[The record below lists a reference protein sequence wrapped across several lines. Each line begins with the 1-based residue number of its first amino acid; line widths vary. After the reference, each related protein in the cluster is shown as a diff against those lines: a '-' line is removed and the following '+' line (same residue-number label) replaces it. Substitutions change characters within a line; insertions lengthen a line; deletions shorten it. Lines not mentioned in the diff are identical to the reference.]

1 MIHPEVTL
9 YGWQNVKILELANFF
24 SAFCRTLLFSQPLFG
39 ACSADCFLEHVL
51 QMWQCDFTH
60 NHKQVVNRL
69 KNPRVSPHHCFT
81 GGVKFLQGE
90 ESVVIHCK
98 KIYLLYKDT
107 TCLCSLSA
115 AFSSFLLDP
124 NTKRFKQMLIYFNM
138 DIQMQIFG
146 KIFREIPFY
155 QATKWHLNN
164 R

>member
-9 YGWQNVKILELANFF
+9 YGWQNVKILEVANFF
-24 SAFCRTLLFSQPLFG
+24 SAFCRTLLFSQLLFG

-69 KNPRVSPHHCFT
+69 KSPRVSPHHCFTGGVCDFTHNHKQVVNRLKSPRVSPHHCFT

-98 KIYLLYKDT
+98 KNYLLYKDT

-115 AFSSFLLDP
+115 AF
-124 NTKRFKQMLIYFNM
+124 
-138 DIQMQIFG
+138 
-146 KIFREIPFY
+146 
-155 QATKWHLNN
+155 
-164 R
+164 